1 MPLPCNKP
9 GKSPGTDHPVP
20 GRLSMFHIMRARRA
34 ATGRSSPSRPQG
46 NQQDANSRGRNPQK
60 PSAGQPALLPRPG
73 AEAPKAVS
81 RTTSI
86 AAAIPGPRPPK
97 AVRRTVIVSRGFAP
111 GAGRFSLCE
120 KHSLHS
126 RTAGRRACAPTS
138 ERVQKIPGMAS
149 AIPGSAKRISTCR
162 PCRRRQREP
171 QARERECPP
180 PGIRWS
186 APSQPR
192 KRRSAAQNGS
202 PWWDR

>member
-9 GKSPGTDHPVP
+9 RKSPGTDHPVP
-20 GRLSMFHIMRARRA
+20 GRIYHAGQARSDRAQP
-34 ATGRSSPSRPQG
+34 PSRPQG
-46 NQQDANSRGRNPQK
+46 NQQDANSRGRSPQK

-73 AEAPKAVS
+73 AAAPKS
-81 RTTSI
+81 RPQDYQHCCCYPG
-86 AAAIPGPRPPK
+86 AAAPQK
-97 AVRRTVIVSRGFAP
+97 AVRRTAIVPAGFAG

-149 AIPGSAKRISTCR
+149 VIPGSAKRISTCR

-192 KRRSAAQNGS
+192 RRRSAAQNGS

>member
-9 GKSPGTDHPVP
+9 RKSPGTDHPVP

-46 NQQDANSRGRNPQK
+46 NQQDANSRVCSPKSRPQDNQHCCPAPGLRPPKK
-60 PSAGQPALLPRPG
+60 PSAGLQSYPPALPAGRVVFRSAKNIPYTRERPG
-73 AEAPKAVS
+73 GALARRPVS
-81 RTTSI
+81 ECKKSPEWRQ
-86 AAAIPGPRPPK
+86 PF
-97 AVRRTVIVSRGFAP
+97 RGA
-111 GAGRFSLCE
+111 R
-120 KHSLHS
+120 
-126 RTAGRRACAPTS
+126 
-138 ERVQKIPGMAS
+138 Q
-149 AIPGSAKRISTCR
+149 RISTCR

-192 KRRSAAQNGS
+192 RRRSAAQNGS

>member
-9 GKSPGTDHPVP
+9 RKSPGTDRPVP
-20 GRLSMFHIMRARRA
+20 GRIYHAGQARSDRAQPPK
-34 ATGRSSPSRPQG
+34 PSVG
-46 NQQDANSRGRNPQK
+46 NQQDANSRGCSPKSRPQDN
-60 PSAGQPALLPRPG
+60 QHCCCYPG
-73 AEAPKAVS
+73 AAAPQ
-81 RTTSI
+81 
-86 AAAIPGPRPPK
+86 K
-97 AVRRTVIVSRGFAP
+97 AVRRTAIVSRGFAP

-171 QARERECPP
+171 QAREREYPP

-192 KRRSAAQNGS
+192 RPRSAAQNGS
-202 PWWDR
+202 PWWGR